1 MKSVNKFP
9 KRLVFIITDLLTGG
23 AEIML
28 YKLLSSLNRERFE
41 PIVISLMDRGRFG
54 DLIEALNIPVYTVGM
69 KPGIPTLKAAY
80 RLLQIVRQLE
90 PDLIQGWMYHGNV
103 AAQLSSILS
112 IQRIPVLWDIQNS
125 ISSLSY
131 EKRMTVAVIRLS
143 AYISKL
149 ARKII
154 FVSKVSQR
162 QHEAL
167 GFDIQEACVIPNG
180 IDTGMFIPS
189 CESGLSVRAELG
201 LPEEAILI
209 GLIARFHPQKDHKSF
224 LEAAALL
231 PKNSSNVHFLLAGQG
246 VEINNQGL
254 HQLIQELGLINQI
267 SLLGERTDIPRLTS
281 ALDIN
286 CLSSA
291 YGEGFPLAVGE
302 AMSCGVPCVVTD
314 VGDSAWLVG
323 DTGRVVPPRDPEG
336 LCTAWLE
343 LIEMGT
349 PARREL
355 GARARQRIKD
365 NFSLESVVQKY
376 LEIYEEVIYG

>member
-1 MKSVNKFP
+1 MKAVNKFP
-9 KRLVFIITDLLTGG
+9 KRLVFIVTDLLTGG

-28 YKLLSSLNRERFE
+28 YNLLSSLNRERFD

-54 DLIEALNIPVYTVGM
+54 DLIEALSIPVYTVGM
-69 KPGIPTLKAAY
+69 KPGIPTPKSTY
-80 RLLQIVRQLE
+80 RLLQIVRKIQPE
-90 PDLIQGWMYHGNV
+90 LIQGWMYHGNV
-103 AAQLSSILS
+103 AAQFSSILS
-112 IQRIPVLWDIQNS
+112 LQKIPVLWDIQNS
-125 ISSLSY
+125 ISSLND
-131 EKRMTVAVIRLS
+131 EKKMTGAIIKLS

-149 ARKII
+149 SRKII
-154 FVSKVSQR
+154 FVSKVSQL

-180 IDTGMFIPS
+180 IDTGTFIPS
-189 CESGLSVRAELG
+189 DESRLSVRAELG
-201 LPEEAILI
+201 LPKETILI
-209 GLIARFHPQKDHKSF
+209 GLIARFHPQKDHKNF

-231 PKNSSNVHFLLAGQG
+231 SKNSSNVHFLLAGQG
-246 VEINNQGL
+246 VETNNQDI
-254 HQLIQELGLINQI
+254 HQLIQELGLLNQI

-281 ALDIN
+281 ALDITS
-286 CLSSA
+286 LSSA

-349 PARREL
+349 LARREL

-376 LEIYEEVIYG
+376 QQVYEDVISG